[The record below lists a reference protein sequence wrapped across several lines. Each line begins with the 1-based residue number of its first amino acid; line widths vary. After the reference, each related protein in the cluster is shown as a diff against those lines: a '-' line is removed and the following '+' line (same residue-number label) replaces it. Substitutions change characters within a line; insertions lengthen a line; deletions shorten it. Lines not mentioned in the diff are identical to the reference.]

1 MLANSVDHRPKL
13 EGWMLTALTLAA
25 ALTFAWPFV
34 APQLSIAPDFAPGIA
49 IVAAVAIAG
58 FALLTLNR
66 SLGSAKTVALLA
78 ALTALGMVIRFL
90 GLGFGGVEPV
100 FALFIV
106 AGRALGARFGF
117 ALGALVMLASS
128 LLWGSVGPWL
138 PFQMFAAAWV
148 GAGAAW
154 LPKTRTRW
162 SEAAVLVSYGVVAA
176 YLFGLLLNL
185 WWWPFAAGLNTSIS
199 YLPDGTISE
208 NIARFFTYSLVT
220 STLTWDTVR
229 AITTAVALLVFGRPA
244 LAALRRMRGVGGG
257 TPQRELTTTS

>member
-1 MLANSVDHRPKL
+1 VLANRVAQRPRL
-13 EGWMLTALTLAA
+13 EGWMLAGLTLAA
-25 ALTFAWPFV
+25 ALTFAWPFI
-34 APQLSIAPDFAPGIA
+34 APELSIAAEFAPAIA
-49 IVAAVAIAG
+49 IVAAVAIAA

-100 FALFIV
+100 FALFII
-106 AGRALGARFGF
+106 AGRVLGARFGF

-128 LLWGSVGPWL
+128 LLWGSIGPWL

-148 GAGAAW
+148 GAGAAL
-154 LPKTRTRW
+154 LPQTKTRW
-162 SEAAVLVSYGVVAA
+162 AEAGILVGYGVIAA

-199 YLPDGTISE
+199 YLPDAGLTE
-208 NIARFFTYSLVT
+208 NVARFFTYSLVS

-229 AITTAVALLVFGRPA
+229 AVTTAAALLVFGRPA
-244 LAALRRMRGVGGG
+244 LAALRRVRGVQP
-257 TPQRELTTTS
+257 TAATARR